1 MNYCITTWHAGNA
14 VLLNQIPKQCN
25 KIIRS
30 IFYRD
35 KFLKVDDV
43 YTNYGRLQVDDLFKF
58 YAACWEHKHVNIHFP
73 ACFKTTFLRTFDIRF
88 RQTRQSNNL
97 YLPPYEKFVFQQT
110 IAFFGVKIWN
120 ALPRTIRSI
129 KSSTRF
135 KITLKKFYLEQ
146 T

>member
-1 MNYCITTWHAGNA
+1 MNYCITTWYAGNA

-25 KIIRS
+25 KIFRS

-35 KFLKVDDV
+35 KFFKVDDV
-43 YTNYGRLQVDDLFKF
+43 YRNYGILQVNDLFKF
-58 YAACWEHKHVNIHFP
+58 HAACFAYKHVNNHFP
-73 ACFKTTFLRTFDIRF
+73 ACFKNTFLKTCIIRF

-110 IAFFGVKIWN
+110 IAFFGVKILN

-129 KSSTRF
+129 KSFT
-135 KITLKKFYLEQ
+135 
-146 T
+146 